1 MKYPN
6 RKWGLYS
13 PNKWA
18 GKTTFIEASMRT
30 PAIIADYDD
39 RFPVQQDG
47 IILLSRKV
55 IMNPLDLIETV
66 ERLIGEKEYK
76 TIVVDTVTK
85 LYQRYSRQ
93 AAMQIAQNRV
103 KNKASTM
110 VDKSNAMAIIS
121 TLSGYAPDIYYVWH
135 QRPGGIDAKGQEVDR
150 HKISDIELH
159 TLHESVNVD
168 LLFVREGNRYGVTV
182 ENARDIGSVRVNRG
196 FTVWDEPDNFW
207 QGFADKLERLIYTS
221 FKNPQEALRWGAQQV
236 GNSDTAEIQDFYN
249 QVKADAGAKSASE
262 MWVAWVQAID
272 THVAKKQAEKPV
284 TVTPPASTP
293 KTSSPVV
300 DDGPPTPPAADP
312 LPIADRMP
320 VVHDFE
326 ELESA
331 SQSRQTAVPEPT
343 VPESVTETQPV
354 SDAASAEPGGDQEL
368 FYEGGTAV
376 AAEDAVDLRIFEKKF
391 NRLPFDANQLHNSKK
406 VNVAKGTWQ

>member
-1 MKYPN
+1 
-6 RKWGLYS
+6 
-13 PNKWA
+13 
-18 GKTTFIEASMRT
+18 MRT

-39 RFPVQQDG
+39 RFPVQQDD

-66 ERLIGEKEYK
+66 ERLIGEKDYK

-93 AAMQIAQNRV
+93 AMMQIAQNRV

-135 QRPGGIDAKGQEVDR
+135 QRPGGINAKGQTEDR

-182 ENARDIGSVRVNRG
+182 ENARDLGSVRVNRG
-196 FTVWDEPDNFW
+196 FTLWDDPDNFW
-207 QGFADKLERLIYTS
+207 EGFADKLERMIYTS
-221 FKNPQEALRWGAQQV
+221 FKNPQDAIRWGMQQT

-249 QVKADAGAKSASE
+249 QVKADAGAKTAGE
-262 MWVAWVQAID
+262 MWVAWIQAVEG
-272 THVAKKQAEKPV
+272 HVAKKQAEKPAV
-284 TVTPPASTP
+284 IADAAPNPSPSPQTP
-293 KTSSPVV
+293 SPVV
-300 DDGPPTPPAADP
+300 DDGPPV
-312 LPIADRMP
+312 ADRQP

-331 SQSRQTAVPEPT
+331 SQSRPTAVPEPT
-343 VPESVTETQPV
+343 APESAPETKVQ
-354 SDAASAEPGGDQEL
+354 EPGGDQEEL
-368 FYEGGTAV
+368 FYLGGEAV
-376 AAEDAVDLRIFEKKF
+376 AAEDTADLLIFQGKF
-391 NRLPFDANQLHNSKK
+391 GRLPSDQTQLHNSKR
-406 VNVAKGTWQ
+406 VNEEKGTWHE